1 MSDKINVEEVVNKK
15 IPKVRDRYS
24 EDVVVVL
31 NTGEGL
37 TQQEFRDETDINL
50 ILQKYGV
57 YAIAGE
63 HPPEVYRDVSKD
75 YDYMEAFQAVQEAQ
89 EAFASLPAHARRAL
103 GDDPVK
109 LMQLSQTEDGV
120 KQLVKLGFAD
130 PNKYQAGSV
139 EQPEPAAAPS
149 ETQEKGQ

>member
-1 MSDKINVEEVVNKK
+1 MSDSVNVQEILNKK

-24 EDVVVVL
+24 EDVIVVL

-57 YAIAGE
+57 HAIAGE
-63 HPPEVYRDVSKD
+63 HPPQVYRDVSKD

-89 EAFASLPAHARRAL
+89 EAFAALPAHARRAL
-103 GDDPVK
+103 GDDPIK
-109 LMQLSQTEDGV
+109 LMELSQTEEGV

-130 PNKYQAGSV
+130 PNYQAASV